1 MLQSKWRR
9 FLAFAVSF
17 LALES
22 AAWAQHGYVSAPPL
36 KPSQARSLIEAIFI
50 LGIPAL
56 GIFIGIFVY
65 FYRRR
70 SGSQDT

>member
-1 MLQSKWRR
+1 MLQAKWRR
-9 FLAFAVSF
+9 VLAFTVSF
-17 LALES
+17 LALGS
-22 AAWAQHGYVSAPPL
+22 AAWAQHGYVSGPPL
-36 KPSQARSLIEAIFI
+36 KPSQAHSLLQAIFI

-70 SGSQDT
+70 SNSRET